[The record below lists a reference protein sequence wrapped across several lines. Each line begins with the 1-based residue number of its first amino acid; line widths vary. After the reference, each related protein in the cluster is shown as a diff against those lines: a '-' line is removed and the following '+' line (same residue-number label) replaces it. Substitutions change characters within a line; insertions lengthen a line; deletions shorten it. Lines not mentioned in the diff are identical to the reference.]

1 MSLVIEQSEKIE
13 DDILKTSLYTLY
25 ADHIVINCKEGEKVF
40 NLNEISD
47 IRLQK
52 KRNFSIN
59 IFILFFTLLIYSIT
73 FNYFDR
79 NFIYYSVIVLF
90 TVALGVISLR
100 LKRYNYML
108 FFNTSGANY
117 IKLRM
122 TKNDLPYSLHLVSL
136 FKSGYLHKNN

>member
-1 MSLVIEQSEKIE
+1 MSLVLEQNEKIE
-13 DDILKTSLYTLY
+13 DDILKTPLYTLY

-40 NLNEISD
+40 NLSEISN

-52 KRNFSIN
+52 KRNFSVN

-79 NFIYYSVIVLF
+79 NFIYYSVLVLF
-90 TVALGVISLR
+90 TAAVGVVSLR
-100 LKRYNYML
+100 LKRYTYML
-108 FFNTSGANY
+108 FFNTSGSNY

-122 TKNDLPYSLHLVSL
+122 SKKELPFALHLVTL